1 MEKFE
6 SYFDQILYL
15 VGRISHPYL
24 DLFINIQSIFVSDK
38 KNIHIQ
44 IKNKKSSKVH
54 HLSKKTLAFSH
65 VL

>member
-1 MEKFE
+1 MEEFE

-38 KNIHIQ
+38 KIYIY
-44 IKNKKSSKVH
+44 K
-54 HLSKKTLAFSH
+54 
-65 VL
+65 